1 MVSDMK
7 HNCEVCGEVF
17 DRKSPSNIC
26 PACLVQPEIVEE
38 VAEVIIESSVTD
50 NLTKAKKK

>member
-26 PACLVQPEIVEE
+26 PACLVQPEIAEE